1 MIVFMID
8 ISNNAILSLIP
19 FINFSMIF
27 TDVTNN
33 NLNILYLI
41 LMLISTIV
49 IITIVITYIIRQYK
63 SEKILFNE

>member
-1 MIVFMID
+1 MID

-27 TDVTNN
+27 TDVINN
-33 NLNILYLI
+33 NLNIFNLI
-41 LMLISTIV
+41 LMFISTII
-49 IITIVITYIIRQYK
+49 IITIVIAYIIKQYK